1 MRLYAV
7 VNRDIY
13 TPLIFVF
20 IIVVGLF
27 FSFFRLDVLPEKYS
41 YDSDV
46 YQQESARGYIGE
58 WPIGD
63 SKENTNRLYS
73 FLGVTGDMED
83 YNSSLIFFCYG
94 VVFFIPLFFYKFNF
108 YSFMFVSIW
117 YLLFSMYMIQFT
129 KEHLCLLVTSLMFF
143 SLLRGRWWL
152 LIYFG
157 VCLLYAL
164 YFRSYWLI
172 FGVVA
177 FCVYL
182 VLNTFGNVKKSWFFI
197 ALGAILGIVILS
209 MIMSGELSS
218 IRFSM
223 NEDRLGTGDA
233 NSAIIPLINSKG
245 VVADTINTVWA
256 FGGLIVP
263 LSLLLKAQ
271 LTYLVFSTFQFL
283 FIVYLIM
290 ICRYRFDN
298 NSIVAL
304 SFYFS
309 FLYVQSI
316 FVPDYGAYLRHY
328 MAIIPM
334 ILYVFVKNG
343 SFRFN

>member
-1 MRLYAV
+1 M
-7 VNRDIY
+7 
-13 TPLIFVF
+13 
-20 IIVVGLF
+20 IVVGLF

-46 YQQESARGYIGE
+46 YQQESSRGYIGE

-73 FLGVTGDMED
+73 FLGITGDMED
-83 YNSSLIFFCYG
+83 YTSSLIFFCYG
-94 VVFFIPLFFYKFNF
+94 IVFFIPLLLYKFNF
-108 YSFMFVSIW
+108 YSFVFAAVW

-143 SLLRGRWWL
+143 SLLRGRWWIL
-152 LIYFG
+152 LYFA
-157 VCLLYAL
+157 VCVPYAL

-172 FGVVA
+172 LGVMT

-182 VLNTFGNVKKSWFFI
+182 VLSTFGNVKRSWLLI
-197 ALGAILGIVILS
+197 ALGAVLGVVILS
-209 MIMSGELSS
+209 IVMNGELSS

-233 NSAIIPLINSKG
+233 NSAILPLISSSG
-245 VVADTINTVWA
+245 LVADTINTVWA
-256 FGGLIVP
+256 FGGLIIP

-271 LTYLVFSTFQFL
+271 LTYLIFSLFQFG
-283 FIVYLIM
+283 FIVYLLM
-290 ICRYRFDN
+290 VCRYKFDKS
-298 NSIVAL
+298 SIVAL

-334 ILYVFVKNG
+334 ILYVVVKNG
-343 SFRFN
+343 SFRLN